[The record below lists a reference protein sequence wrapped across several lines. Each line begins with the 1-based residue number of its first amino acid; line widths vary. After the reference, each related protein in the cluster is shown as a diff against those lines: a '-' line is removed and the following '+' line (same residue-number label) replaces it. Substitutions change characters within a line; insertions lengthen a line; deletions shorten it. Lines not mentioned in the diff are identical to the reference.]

1 MHEGTKEWEQGKTS
15 NTFVYKGWDKMPTFS
30 LPFGANTD
38 IAAVLKTGKNMCS
51 TNQPRAFFITLGIIK
66 SNNSKYVIFHQI
78 KDFYTVTSAIKV
90 F

>member
-1 MHEGTKEWEQGKTS
+1 
-15 NTFVYKGWDKMPTFS
+15 MPTFS

-38 IAAVLKTGKNMCS
+38 IHVAVVLKTGKNMCS

-66 SNNSKYVIFHQI
+66 SNNSKNVIFHQI

>member
-1 MHEGTKEWEQGKTS
+1 
-15 NTFVYKGWDKMPTFS
+15 MPTFS
-30 LPFGANTD
+30 LTFGANTD
-38 IAAVLKTGKNMCS
+38 IAVVLKTGKNMCS

-66 SNNSKYVIFHQI
+66 IIQQFKNVIFHQI